1 VNNKKIWQAVLGEME
16 VLLPKMQFATWFRAT
31 SLELDGASARVI
43 VPNAYS
49 RDWLSAKHQ
58 SNILAAIR
66 KACPQV
72 NRLAFEVRRLG
83 SAGRLALEVTAAPPL
98 PPQTPKPT
106 SNLRDEYTFKN
117 FVVGDNNS
125 LAYAVAREVA
135 DKPGARHN
143 PLFIYGGVGLGKTH
157 LAQAIGRQAQKNKG
171 ETRVVYVSCETF
183 TNDFIQAIATKKTAQ
198 FKKNYRDADILIVDD
213 VQFLSAKEGS
223 QGEFFHTFNSLH
235 QKSRQ
240 IVLTADKTP
249 QAIPALEGRLASR
262 FGGGL
267 VVDIQPPDFET
278 RLAIL
283 SAKSQEKGYFLPNE
297 VLEYIGRNISS
308 NIRELEGALNRL
320 HTHCHF
326 HALSPSVAT
335 ATKVLKDLI
344 SSSNRVVGTAE
355 IISAT
360 SKYYNVPQ
368 SEIVSSKRQ
377 KELILPRQ
385 AAIYLL
391 REQTNKSLPEIGRIM
406 GGKDHSTI
414 LYAQKKITEAIK
426 INAQIKSDIETIR
439 QSLFSLE

>member
-1 VNNKKIWQAVLGEME
+1 MSNEKIWQAVLGEME

-58 SNILAAIR
+58 ANILAAV
-66 KACPQV
+66 KKTCPQV
-72 NRLAFEVRRLG
+72 EKIAFEVRRLG
-83 SAGRLALEVTAAPPL
+83 SAGRLALEVTAL
-98 PPQTPKPT
+98 PPSAKKANP
-106 SNLRDEYTFKN
+106 SSRLREEYTFEN
-117 FVVGDNNS
+117 FVVGNNNS
-125 LAYAVAREVA
+125 LAYAVAKDVA

-157 LAQAIGRQAQKNKG
+157 LAQAIGQQAQKNKD

-262 FGGGL
+262 FGGGM
-267 VVDIQPPDFET
+267 VVDVQPPDFET

-283 SAKSQEKGYFLPNE
+283 SAKCQEKSYFLPND

-320 HTHCHF
+320 HTYCHF
-326 HALSPSVAT
+326 HALSPTVAT

-355 IISAT
+355 IISAVG
-360 SKYYNVPQ
+360 KHYNIPQ

-377 KELILPRQ
+377 RELVLPRQ
-385 AAIYLL
+385 VAIYLL
-391 REQTNKSLPEIGRIM
+391 REQTNKSLPEIGKIM

-414 LYAQKKITEAIK
+414 FHAQRKITEAIK
-426 INAQIKSDIETIR
+426 IDAQIKSEIETIR
-439 QSLFSLE
+439 QSLFSIK